1 MYQGETVIDAE
12 KVFGEFSSLNESR
25 EPEEAFEK
33 SWNWPNEMGNGFMS
47 IISLR
52 PGIFLETG
60 DFRLFDTRTSI
71 AYELTP
77 LVCFGFSIS
86 GSTKYEF
93 NNSSVQDDFWGY
105 KQGYSVVGFKPRQ
118 RVKVCPSGG
127 FQRYVYIWV
136 EPGLL
141 KAFINAQQC
150 DLPVALQNILNGVND
165 HYYQEM
171 ITTPYINM
179 AIQQIMNC
187 PYSSSLKR
195 LYIESKALE
204 LISYSIA
211 QIVPL
216 TANMPETFAL
226 GADDTK
232 RILKAR
238 SILISNLNNPP
249 SLLELARQ
257 VGTNK
262 TTLNKGF
269 RQLFGTTTFDYLRVY
284 RLERAKA
291 LLETRQMNVT
301 QAALDVGYS
310 KQSCFTR
317 AYKDHF
323 GRNPKDH
330 FGRQVV
336 SE

>member
-1 MYQGETVIDAE
+1 MYQGEMVINAE
-12 KVFGEFSSLNESR
+12 DVFGQFSNLSESQGSR
-25 EPEEAFEK
+25 DTFEK
-33 SWNWPNEMGNGFMS
+33 SWNWPGEIGNGFMS

-52 PGIFLETG
+52 PGIFLEIG
-60 DFRLFDTRTSI
+60 DFRLFDARTCI

-86 GSTKYEF
+86 GSTKYKF
-93 NNSSVQDDFWGY
+93 GNGNGKNDFWGY
-105 KQGYSVVGFKPRQ
+105 KQGVSVVGFKPKQ
-118 RVKVCPSGG
+118 WVKASPSAGS
-127 FQRYVYIWV
+127 QRYVYIWIDPV
-136 EPGLL
+136 LL
-141 KAFINAQQC
+141 KTFINEQLG
-150 DLPVALQNILNGVND
+150 DLPVAFQNIMNGFHD
-165 HYYQEM
+165 QYYREL
-171 ITTPYINM
+171 TSTPYINM
-179 AIQQIMNC
+179 AISQIMNC
-187 PYSSSLKR
+187 PYHSSLKR
-195 LYIESKALE
+195 LYIESKSME

-211 QIVPL
+211 QLVPL
-216 TANMPETFAL
+216 AKNRSDTFAL
-226 GADDTK
+226 RADDK
-232 RILKAR
+232 ERILQAR
-238 SILISNLNNPP
+238 DILISNLNSPP

-269 RQLFGTTTFDYLRVY
+269 RQLFGTTTFEYLRIY

-310 KQSCFTR
+310 RPSCFTR

-323 GRNPKDH
+323 GRNPKDY

-336 SE
+336 I